1 MTGGPAELLQQ
12 GMLVRRLLTKL
23 LKSMRMSLLNTTS
36 LLFRALMITLSG
48 CEDMDLNAF
57 FSTNMCI
64 SSEFVSIF
72 TVYLKIS

>member
-57 FSTNMCI
+57 FSTKMCI

-72 TVYLKIS
+72 TV

>member
-36 LLFRALMITLSG
+36 LLFLALMITLSG

-72 TVYLKIS
+72 TV

>member
-36 LLFRALMITLSG
+36 LLFLALIITLSG

-72 TVYLKIS
+72 TV